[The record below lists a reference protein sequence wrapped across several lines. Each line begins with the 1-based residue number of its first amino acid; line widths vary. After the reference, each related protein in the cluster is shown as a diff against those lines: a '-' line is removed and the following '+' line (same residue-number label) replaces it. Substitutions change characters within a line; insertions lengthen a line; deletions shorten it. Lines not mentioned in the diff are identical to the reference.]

1 MDFGIPCFTVNNQSS
16 NALNVLPIARSTS
29 NLATQP

>member
-1 MDFGIPCFTVNNQSS
+1 MDFGIPCFAINNQSAD
-16 NALNVLPIARSTS
+16 ALNVLPIARSTS